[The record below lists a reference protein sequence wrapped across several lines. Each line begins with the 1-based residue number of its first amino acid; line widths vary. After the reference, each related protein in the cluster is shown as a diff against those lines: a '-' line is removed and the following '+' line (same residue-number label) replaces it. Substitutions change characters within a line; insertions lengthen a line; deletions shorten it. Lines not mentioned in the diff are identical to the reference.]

1 MLFSQIPGQQAIKNR
16 LLDACNHG
24 RLPHAILLHGPEGNG
39 ALALALATIR
49 YLLCENKSETDAC
62 GECDSC
68 SKTKSF
74 VHPDVHFSFPIIN
87 SDGTKLSDEFIKD
100 WRKALS
106 ANPFIDYEDWMEAI
120 KGKDEQNKQGNIT
133 AEECR
138 EIIKKLSLMSYEG
151 GKKFVL
157 IWYPE
162 FLGQAGNILLKLLE
176 EPPQETHIILVAEDI
191 NQILPTIV
199 SRTQLFNIPAFS
211 AETVYQYL
219 QNNHD
224 IPEKEA
230 SVISFLSKG
239 NLSLAQNMVHEDDM
253 EYTENMQRW
262 LQHCYSRNILNINEW
277 VNTTAAL
284 GREKIKQFLENSL
297 YVFGECLHCR
307 FLENYKPRVPA
318 VNEKFVTDISKIL
331 TEQKIERIYK
341 VINDTIYHIERNA
354 SAKISLF
361 NLSLNLRNILL
372 EK

>member
-1 MLFSQIPGQQAIKNR
+1 MQFTQIPGQQAIKNR
-16 LLDACNHG
+16 LLNACNQG

-39 ALALALATIR
+39 ALALALAVIS
-49 YLLCENKSETDAC
+49 YLLCENKTETDAC

-87 SDGTKLSDEFIKD
+87 SDGTKLSDQFIKE

-106 ANPFIDYEDWMEAI
+106 ANPFMSYEDWMEAI
-120 KGKDEQNKQGNIT
+120 KSKDEQNKQGNIT

-138 EIIKKLSLMSYEG
+138 EIIKKLSLKSYEG
-151 GKKFVL
+151 GKKFML
-157 IWYPE
+157 IWLPE
-162 FLGQAGNILLKLLE
+162 FLGQSGNILLKLLE
-176 EPPQETHIILVAEDI
+176 EPPEETHFILVAEDL
-191 NQILPTIV
+191 NQMLPTIV

-211 AETVYQYL
+211 PETINQYL
-219 QNNHD
+219 QKNHD
-224 IPEKEA
+224 LNEKDA
-230 SVISFLSKG
+230 LVVSFLSKG
-239 NLSLAQNMVHEDDM
+239 NISVAQHLMHEEDT
-253 EYTENMQRW
+253 EYTENMQVW
-262 LQHCYSRNILNINEW
+262 LQYCYARNTLKINEW
-277 VNTTAAL
+277 VNLTATL

-307 FLENYKPRVPA
+307 FVENHKPRVPEA
-318 VNEKFVTDISKIL
+318 NEKFVINISKIL

-341 VINDTIYHIERNA
+341 LINDTIYHIERNA
-354 SAKISLF
+354 NPKISLF